1 MSKLLT
7 LNSNVWPA
15 DQVGGKAANISKM
28 LDMGLPVPL
37 GFTADTQ
44 HTFQIDFEAGERH
57 LAINTESLE
66 EHRTIEIRLHHG
78 TVNVKEIYSWVKY
91 LTSLIKGKAYD
102 KKPVAAFRKLSA

>member
-1 MSKLLT
+1 MFSRVASHRRDNEYCK
-7 LNSNVWPA
+7 
-15 DQVGGKAANISKM
+15 
-28 LDMGLPVPL
+28 
-37 GFTADTQ
+37 FTRKE
-44 HTFQIDFEAGERH
+44 DFEAGERH